1 MKQQKKIGKTQSL
14 SSEYMCS
21 IMALKN
27 YYEIWLWYHTIKNI
41 DITEVHFRPFQKLL
55 TIFCKMALS

>member
-27 YYEIWLWYHTIKNI
+27 YYEIWL
-41 DITEVHFRPFQKLL
+41 
-55 TIFCKMALS
+55 